1 VFETAVHELLQ
12 HYSLVHLHGNN
23 HVDIGAEG
31 LTDCLEL
38 TLIRKDLLSDAEP
51 RTNFYI
57 DGLDF
62 SNVAGAED
70 YRYCF

>member
-1 VFETAVHELLQ
+1 
-12 HYSLVHLHGNN
+12 LHANN
-23 HVDIGAEG
+23 HMDIGPEG

-38 TLIRKDLLSDAEP
+38 TFMNKNLLQVNDKSRCD
-51 RTNFYI
+51 FYI